1 MRKQTELLGSRT
13 RVEAR
18 YALIPLEGI
27 PFSRLPEWP
36 AAEVQVLAAPALGA
50 EFAEYRL
57 QVPKGA
63 EGNHPADGEIE
74 HFLFVLEGSVELL
87 LEPGGAGGQAAG
99 FTAPGAA
106 AGNPDPEKKTTAG
119 SHRLT
124 AGGYALIPPSTGYRV
139 EATEAAVLLLLRKRY
154 EPLPDGGEF
163 EAVVGN
169 EADVPGE
176 VYMGDDGAH
185 LQSLIP
191 DDFAY
196 DLAMNIFT
204 FQVGHSLPVTETHV
218 MEHGLYVLAGKGLY
232 YLGDSWME
240 VEQSDFIWMGPFCP
254 QSYYATG
261 SSPSRYIYYKNVNRE
276 IPLPRSNA

>member
-36 AAEVQVLAAPALGA
+36 EAEVQVLAAPALGA
-50 EFAEYRL
+50 EFAEYRIQL
-57 QVPKGA
+57 APGT
-63 EGNHPADGEIE
+63 GGHHPADGEIE
-74 HFLFVLEGSVELL
+74 HFLFVLDGTIELSL
-87 LEPGGAGGQAAG
+87 DPGG
-99 FTAPGAA
+99 
-106 AGNPDPEKKTTAG
+106 TAG
-119 SHRLT
+119 LS
-124 AGGYALIPPSTGYRV
+124 AGGYALVPPKSGYRV
-139 EATEAAVLLLLRKRY
+139 RATEAATLLLLRKRY
-154 EPLPDGGEF
+154 ERLPDGGEF
-163 EAVVGN
+163 DAVVGT
-169 EADVPGE
+169 EQKVPGE
-176 VYMGDDGAH
+176 VYMGDEGAH

-218 MEHGLYVLAGKGLY
+218 MEHGLYVLGGKGLY

-240 VEQSDFIWMGPFCP
+240 VAQSDFIWMGPFCP

-261 SSPSRYIYYKNVNRE
+261 PSPSRYIYYKNVNRE
-276 IPLPRSNA
+276 IPL

>member
-1 MRKQTELLGSRT
+1 MRKQTQLLGSRT

-36 AAEVQVLAAPALGA
+36 AAEAQVLAAPALGA

-57 QVPKGA
+57 RLPQGA

-74 HFLFVLEGSVELL
+74 HFLFVLEGSVELGL
-87 LEPGGAGGQAAG
+87 
-99 FTAPGAA
+99 APG
-106 AGNPDPEKKTTAG
+106 G

-124 AGGYALIPPSTGYRV
+124 AGGYALVPPSMSYRV
-139 EATEAAVLLLLRKRY
+139 QASEDTILLVLRKRY
-154 EPLPDGGEF
+154 EPLSQGGEF
-163 EAVVGN
+163 EPVIGN
-169 EADVPGE
+169 EGDVPRE
-176 VYMGDDGAH
+176 VYMGDEGAL

-240 VEQSDFIWMGPFCP
+240 VEESDFIWMGPFCP

-261 SSPSRYIYYKNVNRE
+261 PVASRYIYYKNVNRE
-276 IPLPRSNA
+276 IPLPRSDA

>member
-1 MRKQTELLGSRT
+1 MRKQTELLSSRT

-36 AAEVQVLAAPALGA
+36 EAEVQVLAAPSLGA
-50 EFAEYRL
+50 DFAEYRL
-57 QVPKGA
+57 HLPPGA

-74 HFLFVLEGSVELL
+74 HFLFVLEGIVELT
-87 LEPGGAGGQAAG
+87 LEPGGTEGQ
-99 FTAPGAA
+99 
-106 AGNPDPEKKTTAG
+106 TAG

-124 AGGYALIPPSTGYRV
+124 AGGYALVPPRAGYRV
-139 EATEAAVLLLLRKRY
+139 RASEEATLLLLRKRY
-154 EPLPDGGEF
+154 ERLPEGSEF
-163 EAVVGN
+163 EPIVGK
-169 EADVPGE
+169 EQDVPGE
-176 VYMGDDGAH
+176 VYMGDEGAL

-204 FQVGHSLPVTETHV
+204 FEVGHSLPVTETHV
-218 MEHGLYVLAGKGLY
+218 MEHGLYVLSGKGLY
-232 YLGDSWME
+232 YLGDTWME
-240 VEQSDFIWMGPFCP
+240 VEASDFIWMGPFCP

-261 SSPSRYIYYKNVNRE
+261 PTASRYIYYKNVNRE
-276 IPLPRSNA
+276 ISLPRSDA